1 MCTFLMHGFWH
12 GRTELSDSRT
22 VPLGGAESA
31 SVQVELG
38 AGELKLEGGSPQLL
52 DARFRYVGNAAKPEV
67 RYDLTGSR
75 GYLVLRQPPLQGI
88 GFHDRDF
95 WDLRLNGRVPLD
107 IYVNVGAGQ
116 GTFKLG
122 NTAVRRLDIQVGAG
136 ELNLDLNGKWEQDL
150 SARITGGVGQAT
162 VRLPRDAGVRVRARG
177 GMGGIHVEGLRRHQD
192 YFVNDAYGTA
202 VPKLRLEIT
211 GGIGEIKLIG

>member
-1 MCTFLMHGFWH
+1 MPRWSFVFVVASALITTACVERRAVGP
-12 GRTELSDSRT
+12 ELSDSRT

-136 ELNLDLNGKWEQDL
+136 ELDLDLNGKWEQDL

-162 VRLPRDAGVRVRARG
+162 VRLPRDAGVRVRA
-177 GMGGIHVEGLRRHQD
+177 VAVWAVSTWKD
-192 YFVNDAYGTA
+192 FAGTRTT
-202 VPKLRLEIT
+202 L
-211 GGIGEIKLIG
+211 